1 MRIAII
7 GDYDQNR
14 PSHVATS
21 ECLRRTSSY
30 VSEQIETEWLPTLTL
45 EANHALS
52 ELQNFDGIW
61 CAPGDHDS
69 QLGMI
74 NAIQFS
80 REKNIPYLGT

>member
-45 EANHALS
+45 EVNHALA
-52 ELQNFDGIW
+52 ELQDFLGI
-61 CAPGDHDS
+61 PIKFQVESMFTQEQYDVVI
-69 QLGMI
+69 M
-74 NAIQFS
+74 
-80 REKNIPYLGT
+80 